1 MAASRKK
8 SAGKATARKTTAKKT
23 TAKKATAKK
32 TTAKKAAGSKKLVS
46 IRMYNVGFGDCF
58 LVTLPTTDGPRRVL
72 FDCGSIKSGGPSMD
86 DIVDRIIADCT
97 DDGTAEAVIDVVV
110 CTHRHK
116 DHVSGF
122 SRADWDRVRVS
133 EVWMPWIEHP
143 TDPEARR
150 IREAQAGLAL
160 ALDGAIK
167 ARLAGGASAD
177 DVAPLMELVDNAL
190 SNESS
195 MAMLHDGFAGN
206 PRRRFLPTRS
216 QEGLEITCD
225 VLPGIG
231 IFVLGPSRKESVI
244 RDMDPPSGKSF
255 LRLRSSLEEDESAP
269 SPFSESWVFEGKPFL
284 ASSLSAEDEVLI
296 QKLGELALGVAVALD
311 KAVNGTSLM
320 IVLKVGS
327 KHLLFP
333 GDAQWG
339 TWLAAMED
347 DESAALLRK
356 TDFYKVGHH
365 GSHNATPRDFVEKM
379 LPESTLGM
387 CSTNKVRKW
396 PDIPRKPLIDAL
408 EGRKMN
414 LARSDK
420 AAEAG
425 DPFVTSDRDFIEVLI

>member
-1 MAASRKK
+1 MAARRKK
-8 SAGKATARKTTAKKT
+8 PQRRTTAEKPRARKPRAS
-23 TAKKATAKK
+23 
-32 TTAKKAAGSKKLVS
+32 KAAVRNAAGRGTPVS

-58 LVTLPTTDGPRRVL
+58 LVTLPTADGPKRVL
-72 FDCGSIKSGGPSMD
+72 FDCGSIKSGGPPMN

-97 DDGTAEAVIDVVV
+97 DDGSDEATIDVVV

-122 SRADWDRVRVS
+122 SRAAWDKVRVG
-133 EVWMPWIEHP
+133 EVWMPWTEHP

-160 ALDGAIK
+160 ALEGAIK
-167 ARLAGGASAD
+167 ARIAGGASAD
-177 DVAPLMELVDNAL
+177 AVAPLMELVDNAL
-190 SNESS
+190 SNETS

-206 PRRRFLPTRS
+206 PRRRFLPSRN
-216 QEGLEITCD
+216 QDGLEITSD
-225 VLPGIG
+225 ALPGIG

-255 LRLRSSLEEDESAP
+255 LRLRSSLEDDETAP
-269 SPFSESWVFEGKPFL
+269 SPFSESWVFEGTPFL
-284 ASSLSAEDEVLI
+284 ASSLSADDELLI

-339 TWLAAMED
+339 TWLAAMEN

-387 CSTNKVRKW
+387 CSTNKVTKW
-396 PDIPRKPLIDAL
+396 PDIPRQPLIEAL
-408 EGRKMN
+408 EGRKMK

-420 AAEAG
+420 AADAG
-425 DPFVTSDRDFIEVLI
+425 DPFVASGEDFIEVLI